1 MSLYKKVGTASL
13 IMMASVLL
21 SRVIGLL
28 REMVIA
34 YAGGAGGDVDAYQV
48 AFVIPE
54 ILNHIAASG
63 FLSVTFIPIFSG
75 YLARNE
81 EERGWEVF
89 SLVLTCFGTMLLFFI
104 LAASFFAPALIR
116 LLAPGFAD
124 PVLIA
129 KAVRMTRIIL
139 PAQFFFFAGGLLMA
153 VQFAK
158 EQFAI
163 PALAPL
169 LYNIGII
176 CGGILLHRAVGMEGF
191 SWGVLAGAFAGNF
204 AVQIYG
210 AKKAGMKLCFLFAFR
225 HPDLIK
231 YILLS
236 LPLMLGLTMSFS
248 TEIFLKYFGSYLPEG
263 SIASLNYGMRIMFIL
278 VGFFGQASGMASFP
292 FLARLAAENKMEE
305 MNNLL
310 DTTLRWLSP
319 VIPFSV
325 LLMVLRHETVL
336 ILFQRGRFDAAAT
349 ELTAHV
355 LIFLLAGT
363 FAYAAQTVVV
373 RGYYAMQDTLFPA
386 LFGTAAVIVSLPL
399 YGYGMKL
406 MGISGL
412 AIAISLSAIFQVWLL
427 YFLWNRRIRKSGKS
441 VYLFYLR
448 MFALSTVLGLFLE
461 FFRRTA
467 LAGIDAFTFRGSLLI
482 SLITGLIFLMLLPI
496 AGYAFGIREISEF
509 MAKIRNRIIRRA
521 KRE

>member
-1 MSLYKKVGTASL
+1 MSLYKKVGIASL

-21 SRVIGLL
+21 SRVIGLV

-34 YAGGAGGDVDAYQV
+34 YAGGAGRDVDAYQV

-54 ILNHIAASG
+54 ILNHIVASG

-75 YLARNE
+75 YLARGE
-81 EERGWEVF
+81 EEKGWKVF
-89 SLVLTCFGTMLLFFI
+89 SIVLTCFGSLLIMFVI
-104 LAASFFAPALIR
+104 AASFLAPLLIR
-116 LLAPGFAD
+116 VLAPGFDD

-176 CGGILLHRAVGMEGF
+176 CGGMLLNAQIGMEGF
-191 SWGVLAGAFAGNF
+191 SWGVLAGALAGNF

-210 AKKAGMKLCFLFAFR
+210 AKKAGMKFSFCFDFF
-225 HPDLIK
+225 HPDLKK

-263 SIASLNYGMRIMFIL
+263 SISSLNYGMRIMFIL

-292 FLARLAAENKMEE
+292 FMARMAAENRMEE
-305 MNNLL
+305 MNDLL
-310 DTTLRWLSP
+310 DTTLCWLSL
-319 VIPFSV
+319 VMPFSV
-325 LLMVLRHETVL
+325 LLMVLRHEAVL

-349 ELTAHV
+349 AITAHV
-355 LIFLLAGT
+355 LIFLLTGT

-386 LFGTAAVIVSLPL
+386 IFSTVAVIMSLPF
-399 YGYGMKL
+399 YWYGMKI

-412 AIAISLSAIFQVWLL
+412 ALAISLSAIFQVWLL
-427 YFLWNRRIRKSGKS
+427 YFLWNRRTRKSGKN

-448 MFALSTVLGLFLE
+448 IFALSLFLGLFLE

-467 LAGIDAFTFRGSLLI
+467 LSGIDSTFHGSMAI
-482 SLITGLIFLMLLPI
+482 SIITGLLFLILLPS
-496 AGYAFGIREISEF
+496 AGHLLGIREIGEF
-509 MAKIRNRIIRRA
+509 MAKIRNRLMRMA
-521 KRE
+521 KRG